1 MAEHSHVISGGLV
14 RTAAALAGM
23 AGLLT
28 GLTGCEVN
36 SYMDPAVIGGWQHT
50 PTEMPILDRIA
61 AIEGET
67 GEYVEYSD
75 PTPEDLIAQP
85 QTYRIG
91 PGDSLKITAYDLIEE
106 GQPEEFEVVVDA
118 RGYVELAQL
127 GRVALAGMTTDEARA
142 AVEEAAKRFDTNP
155 LVSVQAQSQ
164 RNQTFNLVGGV
175 NSPGPYFI
183 PKADYRLLEAL
194 TAGGRFDET
203 IADIY
208 VIRQV
213 ALSSIIKGESP
224 APVGTQTTPSGNE
237 PGASGK
243 DLLDIIDSIA
253 PKDAK
258 PQGQPGAFASGDRRG
273 SQPEPPAPAVDMVD
287 GAPKQSTGAASN
299 WVFLN
304 GQWVQLAGK
313 RPTGGGS
320 TGPTADDLVTQRVIR
335 VPLRPLLSGKQALN
349 IVVRPGDV
357 IRVPSPEAGNVYLG
371 GQISRPGSFQLPA
384 NGKLTLGRAV
394 IAAGGLA
401 ETAIPERVELT
412 RMVGRDRQATIRVNL
427 REISRGFQPDVYL
440 KPDDQINFG
449 TNFWALPLAVIR
461 NGFRASY
468 GFGFLLDRNFGS
480 DVFGAPPTNVGG

>member
-1 MAEHSHVISGGLV
+1 MAEQARFIPGGLMRKSALV
-14 RTAAALAGM
+14 LSCAGLAG
-23 AGLLT
+23 ALC
-28 GLTGCEVN
+28 GCEVN
-36 SYMDPAVIGGWQHT
+36 SYMDPTVIGGWQHT

-61 AIEGET
+61 SIESET
-67 GEYVEYSD
+67 GEFVEYSD

-91 PGDSLKITAYDLIEE
+91 AGDSIKVTAYDLIEE
-106 GQPEEFEVVVDA
+106 GAPQEFEVIVDA
-118 RGYVELAQL
+118 RGFIEIAQL
-127 GRVALAGMTTDEARA
+127 GRIFVGGMTTDEARV
-142 AVEEAAKRFDTNP
+142 AVENAAKRFDTQP
-155 LVSVQAQSQ
+155 LVSVQTQSQ

-175 NSPGPYFI
+175 NTPGPYFI
-183 PKADYRLLEAL
+183 PKADYRLIEAL

-213 ALSSIIKGESP
+213 ALSSIIKGDGDLPARAPDAP
-224 APVGTQTTPSGNE
+224 APGTPAGS
-237 PGASGK
+237 K
-243 DLLDIIDSIA
+243 DILDIIDSIA
-253 PKDAK
+253 PSGAK
-258 PQGQPGAFASGDRRG
+258 PTGNPGVFGSGAPR
-273 SQPEPPAPAVDMVD
+273 QPEPQAPAVDLVD
-287 GAPKQSTGAASN
+287 GPSKQAAGATTN

-304 GQWVQLAGK
+304 GQWVQLPGK
-313 RPTGGGS
+313 RPSGTGAQA
-320 TGPTADDLVTQRVIR
+320 PNADDLVTQRVIR
-335 VPLRPLLSGKQALN
+335 VPLRQLLSGKQSLN

-371 GQISRPGSFQLPA
+371 GQISRPGSFQLPS

-401 ETAIPERVELT
+401 EAAIPERVELT
-412 RMVGRDRQATIRVNL
+412 RMVGRDRQATIRLNL
-427 REISRGFQPDVYL
+427 REISKGSQPDVYL

-468 GFGFLLDRNFGS
+468 GFGFILDRNFGS